1 MLKRFKTLT
10 KARFKKTDFNS
21 FIFFLF
27 FAVVIWIFVQFSKQY
42 NEVLEIPVEYVN
54 VPQDKLLVGDI
65 PGSLDL
71 RMQENGFT
79 VAWFSL
85 FPPTVSIDLA
95 KASVENGTLV
105 YEIDEN
111 HSDLRSQLEFDLDD
125 NKFLKDALV
134 VNYEQKQ
141 EKKLPVVFR
150 MKMEYAAG
158 YSAVDSLKFE
168 PDSIRVS
175 GPDNILDTLS
185 RLFTRELSLT
195 KVKDDQQGTVYLDT
209 TALPN
214 VTFYR
219 NKVRYAVDVEKVTEG
234 KVQVPIEIMNVPS
247 GLNVVIFPKEV
258 VLFYQV
264 NLKDFS
270 KVTASDFRVVVDYNK
285 VRGQQDFLIPE
296 VIKKPDF
303 TSNIRLNEKRIQ
315 FIIKK

>member
-10 KARFKKTDFNS
+10 KARFRKTDFNS
-21 FIFFLF
+21 FLFFLF
-27 FAVVIWIFVQFSKQY
+27 FAIVIWIFVQFSKQY
-42 NEVLEIPVEYVN
+42 SEVLEIPVEYVN
-54 VPQDKLLVGDI
+54 VPQDKLLVGKI
-65 PGSLDL
+65 PESLEL

-85 FPPTVSIDLA
+85 FPPTVNIDLS
-95 KASVENGTLV
+95 KTSIENDALV
-105 YEIDEN
+105 YEIAEN
-111 HSDLRSQLEFDLDD
+111 HSELQSQLEFDLDD
-125 NKFLKDALV
+125 NNFLKDALV
-134 VNYEQKQ
+134 VKYEQKQ

-150 MKMEYAAG
+150 RKLEYAVG
-158 YSAVDSLKFE
+158 YSAVEALQFE
-168 PDSIRVS
+168 PDSIMVS

-185 RLFTRELSLT
+185 RLFTQQLSLS
-195 KVKDDQQGTVYLDT
+195 KVKEDQQGAVYLDT
-209 TALPN
+209 TGLPN
-214 VTFYR
+214 VTFYN

-234 KVQVPIEIMNVPS
+234 KVQVPIEVMNVPR

-258 VLFYQV
+258 VLFFQV

-270 KVTASDFRVVVDYNK
+270 KVTASDFRVVVDFDD

-296 VIKKPDF
+296 VIQKPGF